1 MPWKSLDGLILKGPM
16 NIRILVAI
24 DNFNRSHKCA
34 SQQKSPK
41 YSTWVQNQKR
51 KMISVHFQGKPF
63 SIRVI
68 QVCALTTNAE
78 EAEEDL
84 QDLLELLPKKDVLF
98 IISSVQS
105 LSRVRLFETQW
116 TAARCFPIHYQLPE
130 LTQTHVHLV
139 DDTIQPSHSL
149 SSPSPP
155 TFNLSQHQG
164 LFK

>member
-34 SQQKSPK
+34 SQQKSLK

-51 KMISVHFQGKPF
+51 KVISVHFQRKPF
-63 SIRVI
+63 NIRVI
-68 QVCALTTNAE
+68 QICALTTNAE

-105 LSRVRLFETQW
+105 LSRVQLFAT
-116 TAARCFPIHYQLPE
+116 L
-130 LTQTHVHLV
+130 
-139 DDTIQPSHSL
+139 
-149 SSPSPP
+149 
-155 TFNLSQHQG
+155 
-164 LFK
+164 